1 MKSIKLKDLDGV
13 SDIRRGRTIMR
24 EELLKSGDLLHL
36 TPRHIHRND
45 NKLFLSDKDKYV
57 SNKFIQKNQYF
68 EKFILNPS
76 DVIITAKG
84 ASVGKIYTYKKFD
97 PPAVVGDLLIL
108 IKANQNKYLVRYL
121 EIKEFRDKFELDF
134 QEKLSNKSGVFPYM
148 TISNFLEIEVLLFPN
163 DELAKLESFMKKI

>member
-1 MKSIKLKDLDGV
+1 MKSIKLKELEANISKG
-13 SDIRRGRTIMR
+13 SYLRR
-24 EELLKSGDLLHL
+24 EEFRKSGDLLYL
-36 TPRHIHRND
+36 TPRHTHRND
-45 NKLFLSDKDKYV
+45 NKLFLSDSDKYV
-57 SNKFIQKNQYF
+57 PSKFIQKNQYF

-84 ASVGKIYTYKKFD
+84 ASVGKIYTYKKSD
-97 PPAVVGDLLIL
+97 PPAVVGDSLIL

-121 EIKEFRDKFELDF
+121 KIKEFRDKFELDF

-163 DELAKLESFMKKI
+163 EELTQLESFMRKV